1 MSNDKKFNILTVLT
15 VLFFTFILVTMI
27 LSGIFPGEQDAMVT
41 GMPWYAWVVLG
52 GTLGYVTAML
62 VIFCVM
68 YRHDGKLEKRTKTE

>member
-41 GMPWYAWVVLG
+41 GMP
-52 GTLGYVTAML
+52 
-62 VIFCVM
+62 
-68 YRHDGKLEKRTKTE
+68 